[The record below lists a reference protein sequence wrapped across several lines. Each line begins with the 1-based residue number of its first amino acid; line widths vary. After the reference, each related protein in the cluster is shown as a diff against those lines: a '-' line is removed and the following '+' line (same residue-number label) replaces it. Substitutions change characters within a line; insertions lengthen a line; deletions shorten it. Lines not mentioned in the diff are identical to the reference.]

1 MPDIPLGG
9 DSPPGES
16 YRKSSDPGKKRVSMA
31 CLACKKSKR
40 KCSGTA
46 PCDNCRTFNRQCV
59 FDETLDQRRRVAAKR
74 TADELSYHRDMLN
87 DMLKV
92 MKAENQSYAL
102 RLLEIVRNDATAEEI
117 RSFVDETLA
126 HFVDTDK
133 ESASTF
139 QKLEEVRRII
149 DNEGAGPSFRP
160 KVMDIHYLCDEVPIR
175 VPAKPWTTVTEDSD
189 LVSHLVS
196 LYFTWDYPFY
206 AFLDR
211 DVFLTHMTMGD
222 TESKFCSPFLVNALL
237 ANACYF
243 SDYSEAYVDPGDIVT
258 KGANFL
264 AEAERLKEEEP
275 AKLSLAYLQGTL
287 LLFEKYSLSGD
298 NDLGYK
304 MLHQAIWTGESLGLI
319 GPRIFRMEPGH
330 MPEDMDISIKRTAWG
345 LFHIDT
351 VIHTDFLRPS
361 LIDKVNVARPNPVE
375 DSALWVPYPSHR
387 SERPAYIGQ
396 YFDESCDLCEIARD
410 ISRQLFTVNR
420 ASSAEHQRRI
430 KETMYGRLCRWHDAL
445 PAIFDPEFLQS
456 QVRVVDGHDGQS
468 KSPEAT
474 EGNVRFFES
483 NSLRCRMRYYTLII
497 TMFSFTPKEDIS
509 RFESEAPQ
517 TPESPPGLYLFPKY
531 NADEI
536 VHSAARAI
544 SGLAFLH
551 RREFG
556 MTRAHQFA
564 LYAINLA
571 LFTMLVSD
579 TFDILDSDF
588 LSLAS
593 SFHTIASR
601 SRLGR
606 NLFYLFRETTNSR
619 DQNQRLQDSDSV
631 TMEMKALFEA
641 TASSHYTALNDYA
654 RGLEKL
660 EMDERYRGMPGE
672 GDHSISSM
680 LDRYESLSLG
690 KDEIA
695 PERLHPGD

>member
-1 MPDIPLGG
+1 MPNIPLGG

-126 HFVDTDK
+126 HFVDTDRD
-133 ESASTF
+133 SASTF
-139 QKLEEVRRII
+139 QKLEEVRRVI
-149 DNEGAGPSFRP
+149 DTEGAGPSFRP

-175 VPAKPWTTVTEDSD
+175 VPAQPWTTVTEDSD

-196 LYFTWDYPFY
+196 LYFTWDYPFH

-211 DVFLTHMTMGD
+211 DVFLTHMTLGD
-222 TESKFCSPFLVNALL
+222 TSSKFCSPFLVNALL

-258 KGANFL
+258 KGADFL

-330 MPEDMDISIKRTAWG
+330 MPEDMDISVKRTAWG

-361 LIDKVNVARPNPVE
+361 LIDKVNVTRPNQVE
-375 DSALWVPYPSHR
+375 DSALWIPYPSHR
-387 SERPAYIGQ
+387 SARLAYISQ

-410 ISRQLFTVNR
+410 ISRQLFTVNGTS
-420 ASSAEHQRRI
+420 SSAEHQRRI
-430 KETMYGRLCRWHDAL
+430 KETLYERLCRWHDSL
-445 PAIFDPEFLQS
+445 PAIFDPEYRPPPYIIL
-456 QVRVVDGHDGQS
+456 
-468 KSPEAT
+468 
-474 EGNVRFFES
+474 
-483 NSLRCRMRYYTLII
+483 LRMRYYTLII
-497 TMFSFTPKEDIS
+497 TMFSFTPKEDVS

-517 TPESPPGLYLFPKY
+517 TPESPPGLNLFPKY
-531 NADEI
+531 NANDI
-536 VHSAARAI
+536 VQSAARTI
-544 SGLAFLH
+544 SGLALLH

-571 LFTMLVSD
+571 LFTMLVHD
-579 TFDILDSDF
+579 TFDILDPDF

-606 NLFYLFRETTNSR
+606 NLFYLFRETTRSR
-619 DQNQRLQDSDSV
+619 DQNKRLQDSHAV
-631 TMEMKALFEA
+631 TAELKALFEM
-641 TASSHYTALNDYA
+641 TPNSHFTALDDYA

-660 EMDERYRGMPGE
+660 EADERYRGMPDDV
-672 GDHSISSM
+672 DHSISSM